1 MLSAYF
7 HFSNLQSIRIRF
19 YLLGAL
25 VLGLL
30 TLLSLYEGKTPDVFV
45 ELAVGV
51 MLLVTIGVLRISN
64 ACVQEIHW
72 IEVLNLFCT
81 MGVGIWAICLNKSM
95 SYLIFAIPAYVH
107 ILFAFKKA
115 NIIVALFSLMVLY
128 VTQKSQFSDNIFQIV
143 FAYFSSV
150 MLVTI
155 FAYMSEIH
163 NQFLRKILNMDQT
176 ISAYNEL
183 QLETDLGKEIP
194 RADRQGSLLAYIL
207 VRFKYS
213 DSEITE
219 VNRMAKSI
227 NQSVRLSDSLYLIK
241 PDRFVVLL
249 AGGEQSDVQNVLAEV
264 QSQLGASC
272 TLNYQLSLHSY
283 NQEDDV
289 ESLIQKMRGNLN
301 AV

>member
-7 HFSNLQSIRIRF
+7 HFSSLQSIRIRF
-19 YLLGAL
+19 YLFGAL
-25 VLGLL
+25 GLGLL
-30 TLLSLYEGKTPDVFV
+30 VVLSLYEDKFPDLWI
-45 ELAVGV
+45 ELAVVV
-51 MLLVTIGVLRISN
+51 MLLVTTGVLRFSKSSGQN
-64 ACVQEIHW
+64 VHW
-72 IEVLNLFCT
+72 IEVLNLFST
-81 MGVGIWAICLNKSM
+81 MGIGICAIYLNKSM
-95 SYLIFAIPAYVH
+95 SYLIFVIPAYVH
-107 ILFAFKKA
+107 ILFVFKKA
-115 NIIVALFSLMVLY
+115 NIIVALFSMVVLY
-128 VTQKSQFSDNIFQIV
+128 VAQKSQLSDNIFQMA

-150 MLVTI
+150 TLVTI

-163 NQFLRKILNMDQT
+163 NQFLRKTLNMDQNV
-176 ISAYNEL
+176 SAYNEL

-207 VRFKYS
+207 VRLKYS
-213 DSEITE
+213 DSEIAE

-264 QSQLGASC
+264 QSQLDSSC
-272 TLNYQLSLHSY
+272 SLNYQLSLHSY